1 MGDSQDVRFMGGL
14 SVCMP
19 FTSSCLVVSNFALCG
34 VPFLP
39 GFFSKDFILE
49 MVSNIAVYF
58 KPKCCVGVY
67 KVGAQ
72 GHRV

>member
-1 MGDSQDVRFMGGL
+1 MGDSQDVCFMGGL

-19 FTSSCLVVSNFALCG
+19 FTSSCLVVSNFAICG
-34 VPFLP
+34 VRFLP

-49 MVSNIAVYF
+49 MVYNIAVYF
-58 KPKCCVGVY
+58 KPRCCVGVH
-67 KVGAQ
+67 KVVAQ